1 MAKTELSLRETIAVR
16 ERSITRQPTDERLLK
31 IRSLL
36 DAANRLLA
44 SADDL
49 EVQIDGDG
57 RLVLLK
63 RVVTIREVW
72 TPA

>member
-49 EVQIDGDG
+49 EVQIDADG

-72 TPA
+72 TPV

>member
-16 ERSITRQPTDERLLK
+16 ERSVTRQPTDDRLLK
-31 IRSLL
+31 ISALL
-36 DAANRLLA
+36 EAANRLLEN
-44 SADDL
+44 ADDL
-49 EVQIDGDG
+49 EVQIGVDG

-72 TPA
+72 TPV

>member
-1 MAKTELSLRETIAVR
+1 MAKSDISLRETIAVR
-16 ERSITRQPTDERLLK
+16 ERSITRQPTDLRLLK
-31 IRSLL
+31 IRTLL
-36 DAANRLLA
+36 EAANKLLA
-44 SADDL
+44 NADDL

>member
-16 ERSITRQPTDERLLK
+16 ERSVTRQPTDDRLLK
-31 IRSLL
+31 IRALL
-36 DAANRLLA
+36 EAANRLLEN
-44 SADDL
+44 ADDL
-49 EVQIDGDG
+49 EVQVGADG

-72 TPA
+72 TPV